1 VLYFAGTLRPLRVYF
16 FLSRTMRGRNWGVLT
31 CLAIGFF
38 RFGIDPPPCL
48 GRAQHGEQ
56 PWPLEF
62 GHGVVIVDPASARLG
77 QTDDALGDG
86 PASGALAD
94 VGQLEPAPAVLGQD
108 GEHQHPDRDA
118 LVLRPIEVID
128 VVGQQ
133 HPLTGCPLVHLLHR
147 PEHDLIEIGPVFTSG
162 LSLAALLALAS
173 LPEIELALELGA
185 RHE

>member
-1 VLYFAGTLRPLRVYF
+1 MLYFAGTLRPLRVYF

-94 VGQLEPAPAVLGQD
+94 VGQLEPAPAAFITRLRSYVLMNRCRMGQ
-108 GEHQHPDRDA
+108 HRLLKIDRYA
-118 LVLRPIEVID
+118 VNYSKLGSGYGGR
-128 VVGQQ
+128 
-133 HPLTGCPLVHLLHR
+133 HR
-147 PEHDLIEIGPVFTSG
+147 YT
-162 LSLAALLALAS
+162 ACT
-173 LPEIELALELGA
+173 
-185 RHE
+185 